1 MSAIIG
7 EPVTTS
13 EPGAWLSIQDAA
25 RHLSVSERTIY
36 RKADQGKL
44 RRRSRP
50 DGRVEVF
57 VPMTPLSAKS
67 DDSSDFGSQPSA
79 LLLVEH
85 LTHALTRQAE
95 AFNAELG
102 ASRQRIE
109 DLARENGRQAAELER
124 AAAIA
129 AKLSDELDAART
141 QISTLAASTATVSPD
156 PTTEPPWT
164 RWRDVTP
171 PWLLTLLTIVAAIVL
186 LGWLR

>member
-1 MSAIIG
+1 MSVIVG
-7 EPVTTS
+7 EPVTAS

-25 RHLSVSERTIY
+25 RQLSVSERTIY

-57 VPMTPLSAKS
+57 VPMTPPSDKS
-67 DDSSDFGSQPSA
+67 DDSSDNGSQPSA

-95 AFNAELG
+95 AFNAELA

-109 DLARENGRQAAELER
+109 DLARENGRQGAELER
-124 AAAIA
+124 AAAA
-129 AKLSDELDAART
+129 
-141 QISTLAASTATVSPD
+141 V
-156 PTTEPPWT
+156 
-164 RWRDVTP
+164 
-171 PWLLTLLTIVAAIVL
+171 VA
-186 LGWLR
+186 LGE

>member
-1 MSAIIG
+1 MSVIVG
-7 EPVTTS
+7 EPVTAS

-25 RHLSVSERTIY
+25 RQLSVSERTIY

-57 VPMTPLSAKS
+57 VPMTPPSDKS
-67 DDSSDFGSQPSA
+67 DDSSDNGSQPSA

-95 AFNAELG
+95 AFNAELA

-109 DLARENGRQAAELER
+109 DLARENGRLTAENEALRTSQTQQEANPAAESPEPTTE
-124 AAAIA
+124 
-129 AKLSDELDAART
+129 S
-141 QISTLAASTATVSPD
+141 SPSPD
-156 PTTEPPWT
+156 PFPAPLPPTPNAGPW
-164 RWRDVTP
+164 WRR
-171 PWLLTLLTIVAAIVL
+171 WLLVVY
-186 LGWLR
+186 G